1 MVVKE
6 NTDINSNEFKKVK
19 QFIGRRCNNFE
30 YSIASVDNNYDSTV
44 FTLVRQDYPNV
55 KVTFI
60 HLDSNPIVSADI
72 KPLTNK
78 LSSYK
83 SRDLEDLI
91 YTLNKVSRFISVLEN
106 YY

>member
-6 NTDINSNEFKKVK
+6 NTDINSDAFKKVK
-19 QFIGRRCNNFE
+19 RFIGRRCNNFE

-44 FTLVRQDYPNV
+44 FTLVRPDYPNV

-60 HLDSNPIVSADI
+60 HLDSDPIVSVDI
-72 KPLTNK
+72 KPLTDK

-83 SRDLEDLI
+83 LTDLEDLI